1 MNTTA
6 KGDKLENKLYSI
18 LKQQIE
24 HDDFLSHKKSHL
36 TLHLKKA
43 YFSQKR
49 KDYIVF
55 DVAIEVSDPKRKNET
70 PSITY
75 LFECKNYSQKVEI
88 GDVEKFVYTVES
100 VKYDTGAVK
109 PVFVTTVGVS
119 DNTLNVLKEEG
130 CGYIL
135 LSDNQEG
142 IDLNWVLQRSSF
154 LYSSEDEY
162 KKDIFNTLETGRVP
176 KQYQAC
182 CFGENYIGF
191 SLTEFLRDMLGN
203 KKYKK
208 RHQLKPKIKYY
219 SEQDLEQIAENIR
232 QDNPNLGQLF
242 LQDLIDVEREKT
254 GLSVELLPYHE
265 SGIMG
270 TMDFNK
276 NEIKIYQQ
284 EYRYRNVFTLAHEL
298 AHYYLQH
305 GYFLEKEYVSQNH
318 FDVNIQSKELKILE
332 YQANMLAGYLLM
344 PTDKFLA
351 DVLCLLGK
359 LDIKN
364 RGFGYLYIDEQS
376 CNISNFMTVTQ
387 ELQSIYDV
395 SIEALKIRLQRLG
408 MLTISENSV
417 KKV

>member
-18 LKQQIE
+18 LEKQIE
-24 HDDFLSHKKSHL
+24 SDDFLSQKRDYLKLYPPKKS
-36 TLHLKKA
+36 
-43 YFSQKR
+43 YYCEDR
-49 KDYIVF
+49 KDYIIF
-55 DVAIEVSDPKRKNET
+55 DVVMEVFSSKEKEGIPYM
-70 PSITY
+70 TY
-75 LFECKNYSQKVEI
+75 IFECKNHAKMVDVGEI
-88 GDVEKFVYTVES
+88 NSFLFSLNGIKQQ
-100 VKYDTGAVK
+100 TGTIK
-109 PVFVTTVGVS
+109 PVFVAAVGVTES
-119 DNTLNVLKEEG
+119 GFNLLKKHG
-130 CGYIL
+130 SGYII
-135 LSDNQEG
+135 LSDNQES
-142 IDLNWVLQRSSF
+142 IDLNWVLPRSSF

-162 KKDIFNTLETGRVP
+162 KKDVFKALETGHVP

-191 SLTEFLRDMLGN
+191 SLTEFLRDMLGD
-203 KKYKK
+203 KKHKK

-219 SEQDLEQIAENIR
+219 SEQDLEQVAEKIR
-232 QDNPNLGQLF
+232 QDNPHLGQLF
-242 LQDLIDVEREKT
+242 LQDLIDIEREKT
-254 GLSVELLPYHE
+254 GLSIELLPYHE
-265 SGIMG
+265 SGVMG

-344 PTDKFLA
+344 PTDIFLQ
-351 DVLCLLGK
+351 DVLCLLDK
-359 LDIKN
+359 FNIKN
-364 RGFGYLYIDEQS
+364 RGFGYLYLDEKS
-376 CNISNFMTVTQ
+376 CNISNFMAVTQ

-395 SIEALKIRLQRLG
+395 STEALKIRLQRLG
-408 MLTISENSV
+408 ILNIPESN
-417 KKV
+417 KKI